1 LLRFFIQNIV
11 FLDLLKMKNAPLPV
25 RIFRFYLE
33 GFKSMTWGK
42 TLWLII
48 LVKLFIMFVILK
60 IFFFP
65 RYLNQF
71 DTEAEKGNYVLQ
83 ELVDRALEP

>member
-1 LLRFFIQNIV
+1 
-11 FLDLLKMKNAPLPV
+11 MKKKSVPV
-25 RIFRFYLE
+25 RIYNFYLE
-33 GFKSMTWGK
+33 GFRSMDLGK

-60 IFFFP
+60 LFFFP

-71 DTEAEKGNYVLQ
+71 DTKSEKENYVSR
-83 ELVDRALEP
+83 ELIERALIY

>member
-1 LLRFFIQNIV
+1 MKKELLP
-11 FLDLLKMKNAPLPV
+11 A

-33 GFKSMTWGK
+33 GFRSMDLGR
-42 TLWLII
+42 TLWAII
-48 LVKLFIMFVILK
+48 LIKLFIMFIVLK

-71 DTEAEKGNYVLQ
+71 DTKSEKEDYVSK
-83 ELVDRALEP
+83 ELVDRALNH

>member
-1 LLRFFIQNIV
+1 MKKSFLKRV
-11 FLDLLKMKNAPLPV
+11 FL
-25 RIFRFYLE
+25 FYYE
-33 GFKSMTWGK
+33 GFRSMDLGK

-48 LVKLFIMFVILK
+48 LFKLFILFVVLK

-71 DTEAEKGNYVLQ
+71 MSTAEKEDYVSK
-83 ELVDRALEP
+83 ELVERALNH

>member
-1 LLRFFIQNIV
+1 MRKESI
-11 FLDLLKMKNAPLPV
+11 PV

-33 GFKSMTWGK
+33 GFRSMNLGR
-42 TLWLII
+42 TLWLLI
-48 LVKLFIMFVILK
+48 LIKLFIMFVILK

-71 DTEAEKGNYVLQ
+71 DTKSEKEDYVSK
-83 ELVDRALEP
+83 ELIERSLNP